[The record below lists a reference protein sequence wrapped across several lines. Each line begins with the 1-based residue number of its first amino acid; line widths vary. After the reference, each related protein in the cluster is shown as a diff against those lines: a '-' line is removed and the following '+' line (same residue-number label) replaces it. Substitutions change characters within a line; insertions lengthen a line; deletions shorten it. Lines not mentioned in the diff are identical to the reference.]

1 MGFRRKRSK
10 ILETMR
16 DRECVSKKMTN
27 RRWNLRLAIILFASS
42 SAMMV
47 FLQSLKTES
56 SSLLGVRVIVNDIF
70 DLTPSLAF

>member
-1 MGFRRKRSK
+1 
-10 ILETMR
+10 
-16 DRECVSKKMTN
+16 
-27 RRWNLRLAIILFASS
+27 LAIISFASS

-56 SSLLGVRVIVNDIF
+56 SSLLGVRVIVNEIF